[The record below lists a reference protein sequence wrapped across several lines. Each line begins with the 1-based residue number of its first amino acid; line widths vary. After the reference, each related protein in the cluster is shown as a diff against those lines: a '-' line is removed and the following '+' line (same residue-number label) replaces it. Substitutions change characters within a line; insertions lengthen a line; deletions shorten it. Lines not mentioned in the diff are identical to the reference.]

1 MELVLPNGVD
11 RLTQSQKI
19 IAGGLGVGGLWFVA
33 SLMPPLTVLLS
44 NLVGIAILGVIAL
57 IFTWM
62 LTNPWIVWGVLKSI
76 SWHITKGLIS
86 IAPLEAQERYL
97 EWLKSRGSAIQKSQQ
112 ALAADALGQRQKID
126 EAEKN
131 YQKHMREYD
140 GATTAG
146 NTLQAQAAWGKANQD
161 RLYFDTML
169 PLCEMTEARAKL
181 LQEAFEAFSAK
192 KQEIEYS
199 VSLQRKQFE
208 TLEKTRKGMS
218 AANEALVDAG
228 QLQKVFDETNKQI
241 MNRMNLMTVEINEFE
256 RNLQPILQGNAMDKA
271 EMMRAGE
278 LALAD
283 FRAGKTSIK

>member
-19 IAGGLGVGGLWFVA
+19 IAGGLGIGGLWFVA

-62 LTNPWIVWGVLKSI
+62 LTNPWIVWGLLKSI

-86 IAPLEAQERYL
+86 LAPLEAQERYL
-97 EWLKSRGSAIQKSQQ
+97 DWLKSRGNLIRQSQQ

-140 GATTAG
+140 RATTAG

-161 RLYFDTML
+161 KNYFETML
-169 PLCEMTEARAKL
+169 PLCEMTETREKL
-181 LQEAFEAFSAK
+181 LRDAFEAFSAK
-192 KQEIEYS
+192 QEEIGYS
-199 VSLQRKQFE
+199 VSLQRKQYK
-208 TLEKTRKGMS
+208 TLEDTRKGML

-228 QLQKVFDETNKQI
+228 QLQKIFDETNEQI
-241 MNRMNLMTVEINEFE
+241 MLRMNQMTVEINQFE
-256 RNLQPILQGNAMDKA
+256 LNLQPILQGHALNKA
-271 EMMRAGE
+271 ELMQAGE
-278 LALAD
+278 LALAE
-283 FRAGKTSIK
+283 FRAGKTSIS